1 MRKLMV
7 RLFDKT
13 FLKFIAVG
21 VANTLFGTAIMFS
34 LYNLAHCGYWFSSAA
49 NYICGSILSYFLNK
63 NFTFKNQEH
72 GLKVVL
78 KFIINITVCYFAAYG
93 MAKPFVKIILSG
105 AKQSIQDNVSMLVGM
120 GAFVIFNYFG
130 QRFWAFKKDKE
141 Y

>member
-1 MRKLMV
+1 MIKVIV
-7 RLFDKT
+7 RFFDKT

-21 VANTLFGTAIMFS
+21 VTNTLFGTAIMFS
-34 LYNLAHCGYWFSSAA
+34 LYNWVHCSYWLSSAA

-63 NFTFKNQEH
+63 SFTFRNQEH
-72 GLKVVL
+72 GIRVVL

-93 MAKPFVKIILSG
+93 LAKPCVRIILSG
-105 AKQSIQDNVSMLVGM
+105 AKQGIQDNASMFVGM

-130 QRFWAFKKDKE
+130 QRFWAFKKNKE